1 MKAKNKSITQL
12 LNEARIRL
20 MKSAVRMGFLCA
32 RLADDEP
39 EVKPDPKW
47 AEVKRAIRAHHLDA
61 LREKRI
67 GVMAA
72 LENPLKR
79 RY

>member
-32 RLADDEP
+32 RLAEP

-67 GVMAA
+67 GIMAA

-79 RY
+79 SY